1 MCLQVIRLAER
12 RLRRLQQLYLGQFDR
27 LQHVLKSKRRTY
39 LLEVAREKETMSECS
54 LTSLSAYYMEMDIM
68 SNRGLAGSHNCCL

>member
-54 LTSLSAYYMEMDIM
+54 LSAYYMEMDIM